1 MNKLSKG
8 NIHLKT
14 LRGATCKDMLS
25 YVQLTLDRAKPDGII
40 IHVGTN
46 DVLSAKRKRPSD
58 ITDSIISVDKKCR
71 DTTIRNVLIS
81 SLVRRKSPRL
91 QAKKK

>member
-14 LRGATCKDMLS
+14 LRGETCKDMLS
-25 YVQLTLDRAKPDGII
+25 YVQLTLDRAKPDEII

-46 DVLSAKRKRPSD
+46 DVLSAKRKMPSD
-58 ITDSIISVDKKCR
+58 IADSITSVDEK
-71 DTTIRNVLIS
+71 V
-81 SLVRRKSPRL
+81 
-91 QAKKK
+91 

>member
-1 MNKLSKG
+1 
-8 NIHLKT
+8 
-14 LRGATCKDMLS
+14 MLS

-46 DVLSAKRKRPSD
+46 DVLSAKRKMPSD
-58 ITDSIISVDKKCR
+58 IADSIISVDKKCR

-81 SLVRRKSPRL
+81 SLLRRKSPRL
-91 QAKKK
+91 QTKKMKSMMF